1 MIKLII
7 LRRTLTNDNKM
18 TKDEVEQAIA
28 HRTEESYKSKIKRE
42 VDLHLNGMD
51 NQISHVSTKTDHVKM

>member
-42 VDLHLNGMD
+42 VDTFKWYG
-51 NQISHVSTKTDHVKM
+51 